1 MFQERLALLYKD
13 LKLPVEFPN
22 RKVESYRKVPL
33 QAVSS
38 FTPLHKGVETLDI
51 SKIPKSIVVLT
62 MKEAQK
68 TYQTFLENRA
78 KQRKKSETDF
88 FAALAESVKEGGY
101 FFYVPQAVQ
110 IDEPLEISFQYHG
123 KEGLFTPHIQIYVA
137 RGANV
142 RFQCRPQFKNFESGM
157 INQLIDIY
165 LDRDARCDFVDE
177 ALISEKALYINS
189 VRMNLKRAAVL
200 NYWNLS
206 KGSDFY
212 KQDFH
217 AQLLEEESEVSI
229 KGAAMLEEKRVSHT
243 NVLIEHK
250 APNARSNQHF
260 KAVMKDA
267 SKSSF
272 EGKIYVEP
280 KAQQT
285 LAYQLNNNLLLGKDS
300 SCFSKPNLEIFA
312 DDVKASHG
320 STVANLSQ
328 EELFYFQA
336 RGISKEKAS
345 LFLASGFL
353 DEIIKDIPAWHLI
366 RNW

>member
-1 MFQERLALLYKD
+1 MFEERLALLYKD
-13 LKLPVEFPN
+13 LEIPVSFPS
-22 RKVESYRKVPL
+22 RKVEAYRKVPL
-33 QAVSS
+33 QAVAS
-38 FTPLHKGVETLDI
+38 FSPTQKGSERLDL
-51 SKIPKSIVVLT
+51 SKFPSSIVVLT
-62 MKEAQK
+62 MSEARK
-68 TYQTFLENRA
+68 TYQTFLENRV
-78 KQRKKSETDF
+78 KQRKQRETDF
-88 FAALAESVKEGGY
+88 FAALAECVKEGGF
-101 FFYVPQAVQ
+101 FFYVPPNVQ
-110 IDEPLEISFQYHG
+110 IEEPLEISYEY
-123 KEGLFTPHIQIYVA
+123 EGTGALFTPHIQVYVG
-137 RGANV
+137 RGASV
-142 RFQCRPQFKNFESGM
+142 RFQFRPQFNNFESGM

-165 LDRDARCDFVDE
+165 LDRNSRCDWVDE
-177 ALISEKALYINS
+177 ALISEKALYVNS
-189 VRMNLKRAAVL
+189 VRMSLKKSAVL

-206 KGSDFY
+206 KGGSFY
-212 KQDFH
+212 KQDYH
-217 AQLLEEESEVSI
+217 AQLLEEGSEVSL
-229 KGAAMLEEKRVSHT
+229 KGAAILEGKRVSHT

-260 KAVMKDA
+260 KAVMKDQ

-280 KAQQT
+280 EAQQT
-285 LAYQLNNNLLLGKDS
+285 LAYQLNNNLLLGEGS

-345 LFLASGFL
+345 LYLASGFL
-353 DEIIKDIPAWHLI
+353 DEIIKDIPAWHSI